1 MERILLEQ
9 AEKLLLSETGKI
21 TDTEEIPLWDAAG
34 RVLSEN
40 ISATL
45 DQPPFPRSPLDGY
58 AVRSGDI
65 AGVSSENPA
74 FLRVIDEVTAGHWCD
89 KAVTPGTA
97 VRIMTGAPIP
107 DGADCV
113 VMQEYTNYGEDVVE
127 IYKPVQGLEKTYCFP
142 GDEDYRAGD
151 RILAEGTVLGA
162 IETGILASLGRCSV
176 PVYRIPTVLVI
187 TTGDEIVPPGSP
199 LLPGKIYDCQ
209 SLCRGNKTAP
219 MGHEGTAFPA
229 RRMMMRS
236 KWQQKIRSMAGQAD
250 LIITTG
256 GVSVGKKDILHDV
269 LKILGCKRLF
279 WGVEVKPGMPTIGA
293 LYQDKVMI
301 CLSGNPYGAAVN
313 LELMTRPVLAKMS
326 GRYDLQITRLNAVID
341 HNCFKKCPVVRYVR
355 AFYRDGH
362 VCAANGSNAS
372 GIISNLS
379 GCNCLI
385 EIPAGTSEVRRGD
398 QVSVVLFA

>member
-1 MERILLEQ
+1 MTAKIHAEKRQAKGNEEMERILLEQ

-127 IYKPVQGLEKTYCFP
+127 IYKPVQAWKNYCFQ
-142 GDEDYRAGD
+142 GEDYRA
-151 RILAEGTVLGA
+151 
-162 IETGILASLGRCSV
+162 
-176 PVYRIPTVLVI
+176 
-187 TTGDEIVPPGSP
+187 
-199 LLPGKIYDCQ
+199 
-209 SLCRGNKTAP
+209 
-219 MGHEGTAFPA
+219 
-229 RRMMMRS
+229 
-236 KWQQKIRSMAGQAD
+236 
-250 LIITTG
+250 
-256 GVSVGKKDILHDV
+256 
-269 LKILGCKRLF
+269 
-279 WGVEVKPGMPTIGA
+279 
-293 LYQDKVMI
+293 
-301 CLSGNPYGAAVN
+301 
-313 LELMTRPVLAKMS
+313 
-326 GRYDLQITRLNAVID
+326 
-341 HNCFKKCPVVRYVR
+341 
-355 AFYRDGH
+355 
-362 VCAANGSNAS
+362 
-372 GIISNLS
+372 
-379 GCNCLI
+379 
-385 EIPAGTSEVRRGD
+385 
-398 QVSVVLFA
+398 